1 MFPSR
6 TDAHGTLNLPQY
18 EESERNNILL
28 HFTYTTTNSFVV
40 SLSKTQLMRIYLP
53 FFRRHSNSD
62 DGAPCSK
69 VCDTF
74 LLSLKS
80 NELYMFC
87 IRKQNVQESSSN
99 HIKVAINFKLVFIW
113 LKTSFIAIGS
123 RQRRQQKH

>member
-18 EESERNNILL
+18 EES
-28 HFTYTTTNSFVV
+28 
-40 SLSKTQLMRIYLP
+40 